1 MKRENE
7 NAEIYRMLFT
17 LVQETPMQTTA
28 FYSKKTTFSINKVSA
43 FFRELK
49 RRGWVDFTLVD
60 NPNKKGNPIISC
72 WFVPGEGEK
81 KKDHKF
87 TKIGETEEDA
97 FTKIGETEEDAEYL
111 RFWSVPRA
119 ERLRRKEEAAMDA
132 NQSPI
137 PSYSQYFEAHRDR
150 A

>member
-7 NAEIYRMLFT
+7 NAEIYRMLFV

-28 FYSKKTTFSINKVSA
+28 FYSKKTTLSVNKVSG

-49 RRGWVDFTLVD
+49 RRGLVD
-60 NPNKKGNPIISC
+60 CTLIDNPDPKGNPIISC
-72 WFVPGEGEK
+72 WFVPVEGQEK
-81 KKDHKF
+81 KDRQL
-87 TKIGETEEDA
+87 TKLGETQ
-97 FTKIGETEEDAEYL
+97 EDAEYL
-111 RFWSVPRA
+111 RFWSVPRS
-119 ERLRRKEEAAMDA
+119 ERLRRKAAAEMES

-137 PSYSQYFEAHRDR
+137 PSYSQYFEANRER

>member
-1 MKRENE
+1 MKRENK
-7 NAEIYRMLFT
+7 NAEIYRMLFA

-28 FYSKKTTFSINKVSA
+28 FYSKQTTLRVNKVSA

-49 RRGWVDFTLVD
+49 RRGWVDCTLID
-60 NPNKKGNPIISC
+60 NPNPKGNPIISC
-72 WFVPGEGEK
+72 WFVPAEGEEK
-81 KKDHKF
+81 KAHQL
-87 TKIGETEEDA
+87 TKL
-97 FTKIGETEEDAEYL
+97 GETEEDAEYL

-119 ERLRRKEEAAMDA
+119 ERLRRKAEAAMDA

-137 PSYSQYFEAHRDR
+137 PSYSQYFEAHRGR

>member
-7 NAEIYRMLFT
+7 NAEIYRMLFV

-28 FYSKKTTFSINKVSA
+28 FYSKKTTLSVNKVSG

-49 RRGWVDFTLVD
+49 RRGLVD
-60 NPNKKGNPIISC
+60 CTLIDNPDPKGNPIISC
-72 WFVPGEGEK
+72 WFVPVEGQEK
-81 KKDHKF
+81 KDRQL
-87 TKIGETEEDA
+87 TKLGETQ
-97 FTKIGETEEDAEYL
+97 EDAEYL
-111 RFWSVPRA
+111 RFWSVPRS
-119 ERLRRKEEAAMDA
+119 ERLRRKAAAEMES